1 MPLGQARN
9 YALRPGRGECNRLI
23 VTDGIR
29 YALHRRSG
37 SAFDLKAYLNI
48 LSLRDCYPML
58 NCGGAVEAVLGMAR

>member
-1 MPLGQARN
+1 
-9 YALRPGRGECNRLI
+9 